1 MLGLYIDRNSAIHA
15 LAPGVKMLVL
25 ALSALALI
33 AVDDWRVLAA
43 VLAAVLG
50 LFAVARLPAREVVAQ
65 LRPVLF
71 LALFFFAVHALLVSW
86 QSGLVTVLRFTILV
100 SLAVVIT
107 LTTRVS
113 DMVDALESDLRP
125 LRFIGVNPAKVSL
138 MISLA
143 IRFVPLLVDL
153 VREIRA
159 AQQARGLERSI
170 VAVAVPLIVKTLRMA
185 SVLTDAIEA
194 RGYDPD

>member
-1 MLGLYIDRNSAIHA
+1 MLGLYIDRDSVIHA

-43 VLAAVLG
+43 VLAVVLS

-113 DMVDALESDLRP
+113 DIVDALEVGLRP
-125 LRFIGVNPAKVSL
+125 LRFVGVNPAKISL

-159 AQQARGLERSI
+159 AQQARGLERS
-170 VAVAVPLIVKTLRMA
+170 VTAVAVPLIVKTLRMA

>member
-1 MLGLYIDRNSAIHA
+1 MLGLYIDRDSPLHA
-15 LAPGVKMLVL
+15 LAPGIKMLAL
-25 ALSALALI
+25 ALAALALI

-100 SLAVVIT
+100 SLAVGIT

-113 DMVDALESDLRP
+113 DMVDALESGLRP
-125 LRFIGVNPAKVSL
+125 LRFIGVNPAKISL

-159 AQQARGLERSI
+159 AQQARGLERS
-170 VAVAVPLIVKTLRMA
+170 VTAVAVPLIVKTLRMA

>member
-1 MLGLYIDRNSAIHA
+1 MLGLYINRDSAIHA
-15 LAPGVKMLVL
+15 LAPGVKMLAL

-33 AVDDWRVLAA
+33 AVDDWRVLTA

-50 LFAVARLPAREVVAQ
+50 LFAVARLPSREVVAQ

-113 DMVDALESDLRP
+113 DMVDALESGLRP
-125 LRFIGVNPAKVSL
+125 LRFIGVNPAKISL

-153 VREIRA
+153 VQEIRA
-159 AQQARGLERSI
+159 AQQSRGLERS
-170 VAVAVPLIVKTLRMA
+170 VTAVAVPLIVKTLRMA

>member
-1 MLGLYIDRNSAIHA
+1 MLGLYIPRKSPVHA
-15 LAPGVKMLVL
+15 LAPGAKML
-25 ALSALALI
+25 ALALV
-33 AVDDWRVLAA
+33 AVGLVTVESPAILGTILAG
-43 VLAAVLG
+43 VCC
-50 LFAVARLPAREVVAQ
+50 LFPLARLPAREVVAQ

-71 LALFFFAVHALLVSW
+71 IGLFFFAVHALLVSW
-86 QSGLVTVLRFTILV
+86 ESGLVTVLRFTILV
-100 SLAVVIT
+100 SLAVLIT

-113 DMVDALESDLRP
+113 DMVEALERALRP
-125 LRFIGVNPAKVSL
+125 LRFVGVNPAKVSL

-153 VREIRA
+153 VREIQE
-159 AQQARGLERSI
+159 AQRARGLERS
-170 VAVAVPLIVKTLRMA
+170 VTAVAVPLIVKTLRMA

>member
-1 MLGLYIDRNSAIHA
+1 MLGLYIDRDSVIHT
-15 LAPGVKMLVL
+15 LAPGVKMLAL
-25 ALSALALI
+25 ALWALALI

-43 VLAAVLG
+43 VLTAVLC
-50 LFAVARLPAREVVAQ
+50 LFVVARLPAREVVAQ

-113 DMVDALESDLRP
+113 DMVDALESALRP
-125 LRFIGVNPAKVSL
+125 LRFIGINPAKISL

-159 AQQARGLERSI
+159 AQQSRGLERSVTAI
-170 VAVAVPLIVKTLRMA
+170 AVPLIVKTLRMA

>member
-1 MLGLYIDRNSAIHA
+1 MLGLYIDRDSAIHR

-25 ALSALALI
+25 TLSALALI
-33 AVDDWRVLAA
+33 AVDDWRVLASI
-43 VLAAVLG
+43 LAAVLC

-71 LALFFFAVHALLVSW
+71 LGFFFFLVHWLLVGW
-86 QSGLVTVLRFTILV
+86 QSGLVTVFRFTTLI
-100 SLAVVIT
+100 SLAVLIT

-113 DMVDALESDLRP
+113 DMVEALEAGLRP
-125 LRFIGVNPAKVSL
+125 LRVIGINPAKISL

-153 VREIRA
+153 AREIQA
-159 AQQARGLERSI
+159 AQRSRGLERS
-170 VAVAVPLIVKTLRMA
+170 VTAVAVPLIVKTLRMA

>member
-1 MLGLYIDRNSAIHA
+1 MLGLYIKRNSAIHA

-25 ALSALALI
+25 ALSAVALI
-33 AVDDWRVLAA
+33 AVEDWRVLGAI
-43 VLAAVLG
+43 LAAVLG
-50 LFAVARLPAREVVAQ
+50 LFAVARLPAREVAAQ

-71 LALFFFAVHALLVSW
+71 LGLFFFVIHWLLVSW

-100 SLAVVIT
+100 SLAVLIT
-107 LTTRVS
+107 LTTRIS
-113 DMVDALESDLRP
+113 DMVDALESGLRP
-125 LRFIGVNPAKVSL
+125 LRVLGVNPAKISL

-153 VREIRA
+153 VREIQA
-159 AQQARGLERSI
+159 AQRSRGLERS
-170 VAVAVPLIVKTLRMA
+170 VTAVAVPLIVKTLRMA

>member
-1 MLGLYIDRNSAIHA
+1 MLGLYIDRDSSIHA
-15 LAPGVKMLVL
+15 LAPSIKMLTL

-43 VLAAVLG
+43 VLAAVLC

-71 LALFFFAVHALLVSW
+71 LALFFFAIHALLVSW

-113 DMVDALESDLRP
+113 DMVDALESALQP
-125 LRFIGVNPAKVSL
+125 LRFVGGNPAKISL

-159 AQQARGLERSI
+159 AQQARGLERS
-170 VAVAVPLIVKTLRMA
+170 VTAVAVPLIVKTLRMA

>member
-1 MLGLYIDRNSAIHA
+1 MLGLYIDRDSVIHT
-15 LAPGVKMLVL
+15 LAPGVKMLAL
-25 ALSALALI
+25 ALWALALI

-43 VLAAVLG
+43 VLTAVLC
-50 LFAVARLPAREVVAQ
+50 LFVVARLPAREVVAQ

-86 QSGLVTVLRFTILV
+86 QSGLVTVLRFTVLV

-113 DMVDALESDLRP
+113 DMVDALESALRP
-125 LRFIGVNPAKVSL
+125 LRFIGINPAKISL

-143 IRFVPLLVDL
+143 IRFVPLLIDL

-159 AQQARGLERSI
+159 AQQARGLERS
-170 VAVAVPLIVKTLRMA
+170 VTAVAVPLIVKTLRMA

>member
-1 MLGLYIDRNSAIHA
+1 MLGLYIDRDSVIHA
-15 LAPGVKMLVL
+15 LAPGVKMLAL

-33 AVDDWRVLAA
+33 AVDDWRILAAILAA
-43 VLAAVLG
+43 VFG
-50 LFAVARLPAREVVAQ
+50 LFAVARLPAREIVAQ

-71 LALFFFAVHALLVSW
+71 LALFFFAIHALLVSW

-107 LTTRVS
+107 FTTRVS
-113 DMVDALESDLRP
+113 DMVDALEAALRP
-125 LRFIGVNPAKVSL
+125 LRFIGVNPGKISL

>member
-1 MLGLYIDRNSAIHA
+1 MLGLYIDRDSAIHA
-15 LAPGVKMLVL
+15 LAPGVKMLAL

-33 AVDDWRVLAA
+33 AVDDWRILAA
-43 VLAAVLG
+43 ILAAVLG
-50 LFAVARLPAREVVAQ
+50 LFAVARLPAREVVVQ

-71 LALFFFAVHALLVSW
+71 LGLFFFVIHWLLVGW

-100 SLAVVIT
+100 SMAVVIT

-113 DMVDALESDLRP
+113 DMVDALEGGLRP
-125 LRFIGVNPAKVSL
+125 LRVIGVNPAKISL

-153 VREIRA
+153 VREIQA
-159 AQQARGLERSI
+159 AQQARGLERS
-170 VAVAVPLIVKTLRMA
+170 VTAVAVPLIVKTLRMA
-185 SVLTDAIEA
+185 SVLTDAIES

>member
-1 MLGLYIDRNSAIHA
+1 MLGLYIDRDSALHA
-15 LAPGVKMLVL
+15 LAPGVKMLAL

-33 AVDDWRVLAA
+33 AVEDWRVLTA
-43 VLAAVLG
+43 VLAAVFG
-50 LFAVARLPAREVVAQ
+50 LFAVARLPAREVAAQ

-113 DMVDALESDLRP
+113 DMVDALGSALRP
-125 LRFIGVNPAKVSL
+125 LRFIGVNPAKISL

-159 AQQARGLERSI
+159 AQQARGLERS
-170 VAVAVPLIVKTLRMA
+170 VTAVAVPLIVKTLRMA

>member
-1 MLGLYIDRNSAIHA
+1 MLGLYIDRDSVIHT
-15 LAPGVKMLVL
+15 LAPGVKMLAL
-25 ALSALALI
+25 ALWALALI

-43 VLAAVLG
+43 VLTAVLC
-50 LFAVARLPAREVVAQ
+50 LFVVARLPAREVVAQ

-86 QSGLVTVLRFTILV
+86 QSGLVTVLRFTILI

-113 DMVDALESDLRP
+113 DMVDALESALRP
-125 LRFIGVNPAKVSL
+125 LRFIGINPAKISL

-143 IRFVPLLVDL
+143 IRFVPLLIDL

-159 AQQARGLERSI
+159 AQQARGLERS
-170 VAVAVPLIVKTLRMA
+170 VTAVAVPLIVKTLRMA

>member
-25 ALSALALI
+25 ALSALVLI
-33 AVDDWRVLAA
+33 AVNDWRVLAA
-43 VLAAVLG
+43 VLAAVLS
-50 LFAVARLPAREVVAQ
+50 LFAMAHLPAREVAAQ

-71 LALFFFAVHALLVSW
+71 LALFFFAIHALLVSW

-113 DMVDALESDLRP
+113 DMVDALEAALRP
-125 LRFIGVNPAKVSL
+125 LRFIGVSPAKISL

>member
-1 MLGLYIDRNSAIHA
+1 MLGLYIDRDSAIHA
-15 LAPGVKMLVL
+15 LAPGVKMLAL

-43 VLAAVLG
+43 ILAAVLG

-71 LALFFFAVHALLVSW
+71 LGLFFFVIHWLLVSW

-100 SLAVVIT
+100 SLAVRDHADDPGVGHG
-107 LTTRVS
+107 RC
-113 DMVDALESDLRP
+113 AGKRPPP
-125 LRFIGVNPAKVSL
+125 LRVIGVNPAKISL

-153 VREIRA
+153 VREIQA
-159 AQQARGLERSI
+159 AQRSRGLERS
-170 VAVAVPLIVKTLRMA
+170 VTAVAVPLIVKTLRMA

>member
-1 MLGLYIDRNSAIHA
+1 MLGLFIDRDSPIHA

-25 ALSALALI
+25 ALSAVALI
-33 AVDDWRVLAA
+33 AVDDWRVLGAILAA
-43 VLAAVLG
+43 VLA
-50 LFAVARLPAREVVAQ
+50 LFAVARLPAREVAAQ

-71 LALFFFAVHALLVSW
+71 LGLFFFVIHWLLVSW

-100 SLAVVIT
+100 SLAVLIT
-107 LTTRVS
+107 LTTRIS
-113 DMVDALESDLRP
+113 DMVDALESGLRP
-125 LRFIGVNPAKVSL
+125 LRVLGVNPAKISL

-153 VREIRA
+153 VREIQA
-159 AQQARGLERSI
+159 AQRSRGLERS
-170 VAVAVPLIVKTLRMA
+170 VTAVAVPLIVKTLRMA
-185 SVLTDAIEA
+185 SVLTDAIDA

>member
-1 MLGLYIDRNSAIHA
+1 
-15 LAPGVKMLVL
+15 VE
-25 ALSALALI
+25 
-33 AVDDWRVLAA
+33 DWRVLAA
-43 VLAAVLG
+43 VLVAVLG

-71 LALFFFAVHALLVSW
+71 LALFFFAIHALLVSW

-113 DMVDALESDLRP
+113 DMVDALEAALRP
-125 LRFIGVNPAKVSL
+125 LRIIGVNPAKISL

-170 VAVAVPLIVKTLRMA
+170 AAVAVPLIVKTLRMA

>member
-1 MLGLYIDRNSAIHA
+1 MLGLYIDRDSAIHA
-15 LAPGVKMLVL
+15 LAPGVKMLAL

-33 AVDDWRVLAA
+33 AVDDWRVLTA

-50 LFAVARLPAREVVAQ
+50 LFAIARLPAHEVVVQ

-86 QSGLVTVLRFTILV
+86 QSGLVTVLRFTILI

-113 DMVDALESDLRP
+113 DMVDALESALRP
-125 LRFIGVNPAKVSL
+125 LRFIGINPAKISL

-159 AQQARGLERSI
+159 AQQARGLERS
-170 VAVAVPLIVKTLRMA
+170 VTAVAVPLIVKTLRMA

>member
-1 MLGLYIDRNSAIHA
+1 MLGLYIDRYSVLHA
-15 LAPGVKMLVL
+15 LAPGVKMLAL

-33 AVDDWRVLAA
+33 AVDDWRVLTA
-43 VLAAVLG
+43 VLAAVLC

-113 DMVDALESDLRP
+113 DMVDALEAALRP
-125 LRFIGVNPAKVSL
+125 LRFIGVNPAKISL

-143 IRFVPLLVDL
+143 IRFVPLLIDL

>member
-25 ALSALALI
+25 ALSALVLI
-33 AVDDWRVLAA
+33 AVNDWRVLAA
-43 VLAAVLG
+43 VLAAVLS
-50 LFAVARLPAREVVAQ
+50 LFAVAHLPAREVAAQ

-71 LALFFFAVHALLVSW
+71 LGLFFFAIHALLVSW

-113 DMVDALESDLRP
+113 DMVDALEAALRP
-125 LRFIGVNPAKVSL
+125 LRFIGVSPAKISL

>member
-1 MLGLYIDRNSAIHA
+1 
-15 LAPGVKMLVL
+15 
-25 ALSALALI
+25 
-33 AVDDWRVLAA
+33 
-43 VLAAVLG
+43 
-50 LFAVARLPAREVVAQ
+50 
-65 LRPVLF
+65 
-71 LALFFFAVHALLVSW
+71 
-86 QSGLVTVLRFTILV
+86 LVTVLRFTILV
-100 SLAVVIT
+100 SLAVLIT
-107 LTTRVS
+107 LTTRIS
-113 DMVDALESDLRP
+113 DMVDALESGLRP
-125 LRFIGVNPAKVSL
+125 LRVLGVNPAKISL

-170 VAVAVPLIVKTLRMA
+170 AAVAVPLIVKTLRMA